1 MTKNR
6 YVPLNCS
13 VCDCSLRQRASDRN
27 RTGMCI
33 TCFNKSRTIINKIDI
48 RLKRIWVN
56 MHSRCLKASHKSY
69 PRYGGRGITI
79 FEPWVLSFEDFRDW
93 AVVTGYQDHLT
104 LERMDNDKGYCP
116 KNCVWIEKEYQSYNK
131 SSGLNWVLVN
141 EIRAL
146 NKTVNYPVLAEK
158 YGVHKTTIVRV
169 VQNRIWVDASYQPI
183 PHPLSESQSHRRR
196 PTFSV

>member
-1 MTKNR
+1 M
-6 YVPLNCS
+6 
-13 VCDCSLRQRASDRN
+13 
-27 RTGMCI
+27 
-33 TCFNKSRTIINKIDI
+33 
-48 RLKRIWVN
+48 
-56 MHSRCLKASHKSY
+56 
-69 PRYGGRGITI
+69 
-79 FEPWVLSFEDFRDW
+79 SFEDFRDW

-183 PHPLSESQSHRRR
+183 PHPQSESQSHRRR
-196 PTFSV
+196 P